1 MQTVEDYMGKENPNK
16 EWYYDLL
23 SNDKRKIVIIS
34 ETGFKIYFNSYENE
48 KGQISWS
55 PVDSNGLGL

>member
-1 MQTVEDYMGKENPNK
+1 MQTVEDYMEKEHPNK

-23 SNDKRKIVIIS
+23 SNDKRKIVIIPES
-34 ETGFKIYFNSYENE
+34 GFKIYFDSYENE

-55 PVDSNGLGL
+55 PTDSNGLGL